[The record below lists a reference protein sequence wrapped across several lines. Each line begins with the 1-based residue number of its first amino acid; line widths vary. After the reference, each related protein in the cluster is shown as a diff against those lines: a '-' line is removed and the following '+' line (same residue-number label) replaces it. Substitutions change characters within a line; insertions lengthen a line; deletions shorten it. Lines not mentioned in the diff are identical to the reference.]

1 MTEPAPSEPTELVD
15 VFYAPFVR
23 PLGNLVI
30 LVAQAEATWL
40 KLMVALTGCTERE
53 AHCFLQKNAAAAKQE
68 IMPLAKTAAIES
80 SELEELCRSIETF
93 YGDRERRN
101 RLYHDEWYVS
111 LLETPGVPATR
122 GVQRKDGAVVW
133 GIQHLMTFGNSLGAS
148 ATTRVCSRTSCTS
161 CKSRRAPSRLLMTF
175 RIDADPQTR
184 PPTAPWSAAL

>member
-15 VFYAPFVR
+15 VFYGPFVR

-40 KLMVALTGCTERE
+40 NLVVALTGCTERE
-53 AHCFLQKNAAAAKQE
+53 AQCFLQKNAAAAKQE

-80 SELEELCRSIETF
+80 YELEELCRSIETF

-122 GVQRKDGAVVW
+122 GVQRRDGAVVW
-133 GIQHLMTFGNSLGAS
+133 GDSTPSDVWELARRFRDYESLFS
-148 ATTRVCSRTSCTS
+148 HIVYVLQKQ
-161 CKSRRAPSRLLMTF
+161 KSTESSPDDLPDRC
-175 RIDADPQTR
+175 
-184 PPTAPWSAAL
+184 